1 MRNYNE
7 PDLKTNLKTQQSELE
22 EKQRR
27 IERVLSEHN
36 LDAILI
42 SRNENVAW
50 ATAGLVDM
58 RVGVQRETGAGSLLF
73 TREGRNYYLTTENE
87 AERFA
92 TEEFE
97 QLEYEPLLQPWYAND
112 VEGTIRKVV
121 GTGPIAADVPLGTR
135 PVISL
140 QPYRFELTDSEA
152 ERYRWLGQNVAEAT
166 TDVLLAVQP
175 CMRETE
181 MQAMLA
187 QQLIRRGILPSVFL
201 CAADDRILSYRHA
214 VPRNAILQRF
224 AMIGLCARRWGLA
237 VSITRFVHFGRMP
250 ADLRDRFES
259 VCRVN
264 ARLLAA
270 TGEGM
275 TSNQLFR
282 VAEEAYAEEGYAG
295 AEKLHHQGGATG
307 YNEREWVAR
316 PDGSEHVLRQQ
327 AFAWNPN
334 LQGAKVEDTV
344 LHCCGS
350 IELITPTP
358 RLPVSE
364 AEIRGSAYQAAGVL
378 VR

>member
-135 PVISL
+135 PVI
-140 QPYRFELTDSEA
+140 
-152 ERYRWLGQNVAEAT
+152 
-166 TDVLLAVQP
+166 P
-175 CMRETE
+175 C
-181 MQAMLA
+181 
-187 QQLIRRGILPSVFL
+187 S
-201 CAADDRILSYRHA
+201 H
-214 VPRNAILQRF
+214 
-224 AMIGLCARRWGLA
+224 
-237 VSITRFVHFGRMP
+237 
-250 ADLRDRFES
+250 
-259 VCRVN
+259 
-264 ARLLAA
+264 
-270 TGEGM
+270 TG
-275 TSNQLFR
+275 SN
-282 VAEEAYAEEGYAG
+282 
-295 AEKLHHQGGATG
+295 
-307 YNEREWVAR
+307 
-316 PDGSEHVLRQQ
+316 
-327 AFAWNPN
+327 
-334 LQGAKVEDTV
+334 
-344 LHCCGS
+344 
-350 IELITPTP
+350 
-358 RLPVSE
+358 
-364 AEIRGSAYQAAGVL
+364 
-378 VR
+378 